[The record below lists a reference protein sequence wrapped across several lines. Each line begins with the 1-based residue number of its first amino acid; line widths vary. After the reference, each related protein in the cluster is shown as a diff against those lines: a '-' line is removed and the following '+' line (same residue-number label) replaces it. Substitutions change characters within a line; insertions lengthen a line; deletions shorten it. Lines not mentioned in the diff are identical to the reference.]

1 MTNKLFKF
9 SIDPPTTL
17 NCGKS
22 LLIPLDKL
30 KGAMFRIEK
39 MWVQADPLD
48 ALAAGDAITI
58 QLSTKIQNE
67 VAVGAL
73 LNLDSEYEIF
83 TYSWKCHLAEATLPE
98 HVDPSVGI
106 EVPGVAGTLLECNK
120 KNYITSLVAGQ
131 AGATAYTYI
140 KILGQYVSSD
150 VDDWNYNVF

>member
-17 NCGKS
+17 NTGKS
-22 LLIPLDKL
+22 LLLALDKL

-39 MWVQADPLD
+39 MWVQVDPLD
-48 ALAAGDAITI
+48 AMIAKDGIVI
-58 QLSTKIQNE
+58 QLSTMSQNE

-83 TYSWKCHLAEATLPE
+83 TYSWMLHLAEATNPGFD
-98 HVDPSVGI
+98 DPAVGI
-106 EVPGVAGTLLECNK
+106 EVKGIEGTLLECNK
-120 KNYITSLVAGQ
+120 KNYITSQVAGQ
-131 AGATAYTYI
+131 AGATAITYI
-140 KILGQYVSSD
+140 KILGQYVSAD